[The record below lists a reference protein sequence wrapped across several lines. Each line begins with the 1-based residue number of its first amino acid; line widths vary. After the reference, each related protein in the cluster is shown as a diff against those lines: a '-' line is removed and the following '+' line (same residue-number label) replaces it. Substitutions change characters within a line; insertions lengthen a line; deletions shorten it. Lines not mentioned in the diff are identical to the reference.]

1 MYTPFK
7 LNQFGNPFRLLT
19 WKPVYKPVTSACE
32 KRDKEDRQTNQG
44 GKEREI
50 TCAYSVS
57 TNCGGSL
64 KTWGT
69 YIHYS
74 SSI

>member
-50 TCAYSVS
+50 TLH
-57 TNCGGSL
+57 TL
-64 KTWGT
+64 
-69 YIHYS
+69 
-74 SSI
+74 